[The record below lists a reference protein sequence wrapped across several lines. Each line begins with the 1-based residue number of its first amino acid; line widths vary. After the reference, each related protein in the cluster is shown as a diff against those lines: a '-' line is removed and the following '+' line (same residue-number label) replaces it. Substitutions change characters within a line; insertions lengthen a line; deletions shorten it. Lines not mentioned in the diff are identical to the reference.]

1 MVGLYID
8 NTRQY
13 PPIPAIIVNLYTISC
28 IKTSI
33 FTVEEVYTL
42 YCLVACVGTPASK
55 NASKKPRVYRSEAS

>member
-1 MVGLYID
+1 M
-8 NTRQY
+8 
-13 PPIPAIIVNLYTISC
+13 PAIIVNLYTISC